1 MRGLSITNVT
11 KRFGDI
17 TALDRINLDFHENKI
32 YGLLGRNG
40 AGKTTLLNTI
50 TGRIFANEGSITLDG
65 SPVAENESNLGKIF
79 MISESNYYPENMK
92 VSDAFRWTGE
102 FYGSFD
108 IDRAMEL
115 SKRFGLSLNKKV
127 KSLSTGYGTIFKLIT
142 ALSVNVPY
150 VLLDEP
156 VLGLDAN
163 HRDLF
168 YKVLIETYSEN
179 PATYIVSTHL
189 IEEVSGIIEDVVIIN
204 EGRIIRNEPRESLLS
219 KYYCVTGQISDVDD
233 FVRDKK
239 VISSE
244 TLGGLK
250 NAYIEGT
257 TDKSAVP
264 GGLSIS
270 RMDLQK
276 LFIQLTGE
284 GGSKQ

>member
-1 MRGLSITNVT
+1 MRGLSVTNVT